1 MPKRKFNPPA
11 RISSLDKY
19 AQLEE
24 VLRNFADGK
33 LSFVVILGKPGLS
46 KGESTKK
53 ALQGKAARI
62 IKGDH
67 SHPNLYCTLYEYQDK
82 PIVFDDTDKL
92 MDQAWFQELL
102 KNLTETNKY
111 KKLEYNKKS
120 PILIETETPVYF
132 HTTSPVLLIM
142 NWWDTD
148 NALCTAL
155 ESRAEFFVFKPDWYE
170 CYKAWASWFDDQ
182 EIYDYIHDNLE
193 ILRQPDARL
202 LVNALTR
209 KKAGMTQLTWKKL
222 IDDHIDDQV
231 GQEVRRLLKNKKFAS
246 DNARAAKFVE
256 LGLGDRTTFYR
267 RRTDILA
274 FFSVGIPKPARI
286 KLTTQAAVEE
296 ERPMD
301 GPLAD
306 GSLKED
312 KKEAEDNILT
322 IYDEDVDD
330 ADDADSQD
338 APRDTGIATVPPPK
352 VTGTATVPPRYQ
364 FVLGGKIYEGRPPL
378 SCSSLKELVAKVS
391 ETVGEIDSQDVK
403 SVQDLQNRID
413 AFNDEFDHESDLKV
427 TKKIV
432 EEEN

>member
-1 MPKRKFNPPA
+1 MPRRKYNPPSK
-11 RISSLDKY
+11 ISTLTTY
-19 AQLEE
+19 VELEE

-33 LSFVVILGKPGLS
+33 ISFAVILGKPGLS

-67 SHPNLYCTLYEYQDK
+67 SHPNLYCTLYEHQDQ

-92 MDQAWFQELL
+92 MDQSWFQELL
-102 KNLTETNKY
+102 KNLTETNKF

-120 PILIETETPVYF
+120 PILIETETPVFYW
-132 HTTSPVLLIM
+132 TKSPVLLIM

-155 ESRAEFFVFKPDWYE
+155 ESRAEFFVFEPDWYE
-170 CYKAWASWFDDQ
+170 CYQAWASWFDDQ
-182 EIYDYIHDNLE
+182 EIYDYIHANLE
-193 ILRQPDARL
+193 ILKLPDARL
-202 LVNALTR
+202 LVKARNR
-209 KKAGMTQLTWKKL
+209 KQAGMQQVSWKQL

-231 GQEVRRLLKNKKFAS
+231 GQEVRRLLKSKKFAS
-246 DNARAAKFVE
+246 NNARAAEFVK
-256 LGLGDRTTFYR
+256 LGLGDRATFYR
-267 RRTDILA
+267 RMKEIQA
-274 FFSVGIPKPARI
+274 FFSVGIPKPTRI
-286 KLTTQAAVEE
+286 TLTTQGAVEE

-312 KKEAEDNILT
+312 KKDAEDNILT
-322 IYDEDVDD
+322 IYDEDV
-330 ADDADSQD
+330 DDADSQD

-352 VTGTATVPPRYQ
+352 VAGTATVPPRYQ
-364 FVLGGKIYEGRPPL
+364 FVLGGKIYEGRSPL

-413 AFNDEFDHESDLKV
+413 AFNAEFDLESDLKV
-427 TKKIV
+427 TKKV
-432 EEEN
+432 VAKET